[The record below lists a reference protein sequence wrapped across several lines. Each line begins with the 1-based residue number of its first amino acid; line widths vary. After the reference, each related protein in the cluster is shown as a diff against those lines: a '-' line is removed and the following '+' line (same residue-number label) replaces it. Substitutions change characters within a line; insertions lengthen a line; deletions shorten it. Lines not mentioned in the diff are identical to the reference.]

1 MFWIIGL
8 MKFKRFFPRLFYLI
22 FRFLPACLIIAA
34 IVIIK
39 PALESLRASAE
50 SLECY
55 CPSCPEDLLPES
67 GLQALG
73 QIKAEIA
80 GAVKKPGV
88 YELSL
93 GQRRAD
99 LLTAAGGL
107 DPEAS
112 LIHMAKSFNLSTVVV
127 DGEKIYIPYAWEEQW
142 QLQAIN
148 NAGDS
153 SGGLSNSTTSQ
164 ANSES
169 ASGLISINT
178 GTIKELQT
186 LPEIGEKRAQ
196 DIIDNRPYA
205 SLNELLNKK
214 IISQKI
220 YDTIEKL
227 ISL

>member
-1 MFWIIGL
+1 
-8 MKFKRFFPRLFYLI
+8 MKLKHFPKGLFYLI

-34 IVIIK
+34 IIVIK

-55 CPSCPEDLLPES
+55 CPSCPEDLLTES

-73 QIKAEIA
+73 LIKAEIA

-88 YELSL
+88 YELTL

-99 LLTAAGGL
+99 LLSAAGGL

-112 LIHMAKSFNLSTVVV
+112 LIHMAKSFNLSTVVS

-148 NAGDS
+148 NAGNS
-153 SGGLSNSTTSQ
+153 SGTSNSTTSQ

-169 ASGLISINT
+169 TSALISINAA
-178 GTIKELQT
+178 TIKELQT

-196 DIIDNRPYA
+196 DIIDNRPYT

-227 ISL
+227 IAL

>member
-1 MFWIIGL
+1 
-8 MKFKRFFPRLFYLI
+8 MKPKHFPKRLFYLI

-34 IVIIK
+34 MIIIK

-55 CPSCPEDLLPES
+55 CPSCPENLLPES

-88 YELSL
+88 YELTL

-99 LLTAAGGL
+99 LLSAAGGL

-112 LIHMAKSFNLSTVVV
+112 LVHMVKSFNLSTVVA

-148 NAGDS
+148 NTEDS
-153 SGGLSNSTTSQ
+153 SSGLSNSTTSQ
-164 ANSES
+164 DNNES
-169 ASGLISINT
+169 ASALISINSAST
-178 GTIKELQT
+178 KELQT

-205 SLNELLNKK
+205 SLNDLLNKK

-220 YDTIEKL
+220 YETIEKL